1 METAMRRYEI
11 PPALVAAMRSRA
23 LAASFRE
30 VGVPLTLELP
40 CRGEPRPRYSTVR
53 DEPTEL
59 VDRGSG
65 LGEEDDDSY

>member
-1 METAMRRYEI
+1 MRRYEI

-30 VGVPLTLELP
+30 VGVPLMLELP
-40 CRGEPRPRYSTVR
+40 CRGEPGRSYSTIQ
-53 DEPTEL
+53 DEPTES
-59 VDRGSG
+59 VDRESG